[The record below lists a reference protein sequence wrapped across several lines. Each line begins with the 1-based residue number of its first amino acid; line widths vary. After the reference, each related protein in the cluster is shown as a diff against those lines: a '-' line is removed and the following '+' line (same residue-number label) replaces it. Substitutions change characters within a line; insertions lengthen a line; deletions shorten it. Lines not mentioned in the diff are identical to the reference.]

1 MNLIETNAFLTWL
14 NQHDPRVSNSVAA
27 VEIWQA
33 SLIFATP
40 AEAKQAAIEHYR
52 GNDTIPATA
61 AGIRKRVGT
70 LRTTA
75 EAKTR
80 AITATP
86 HQTTNPHSY
95 RSRNPAL
102 WDQLLE
108 RGAQER
114 RHELHAKGLLPDN
127 QQ

>member
-14 NQHDPRVSNSVAA
+14 NQHDPRVPNSVAA

-80 AITATP
+80 AITAGP
-86 HQTTNPHSY
+86 HQTINPHSY
-95 RSRNPAL
+95 RSRNPSL
-102 WDQLLE
+102 WDQLME
-108 RGAQER
+108 RGKNER
-114 RHELHAKGLLPDN
+114 RHELQAKGLLPEGE
-127 QQ
+127 